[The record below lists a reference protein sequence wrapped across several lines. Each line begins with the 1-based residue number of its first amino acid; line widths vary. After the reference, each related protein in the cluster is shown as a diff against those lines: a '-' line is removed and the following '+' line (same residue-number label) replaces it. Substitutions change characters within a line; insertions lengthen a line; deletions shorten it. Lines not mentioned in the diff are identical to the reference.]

1 MKSFFISF
9 ILFIPFV
16 INISFKREINCFGYY
31 LVSQAYEIILKING
45 TGTQN
50 IISSLYTL
58 CPNSVI
64 HNNVNIKGNDCNK
77 VDIPDNG
84 NEINTLKL
92 IWTEQNTNL
101 AHIFY

>member
-1 MKSFFISF
+1 MNFFCISF
-9 ILFIPFV
+9 IFFIPFA
-16 INISFKREINCFGYY
+16 INLSIKGKINYFCYY
-31 LVSQAYEIILKING
+31 SALHSYEIAIKING

-92 IWTEQNTNL
+92 IWNN
-101 AHIFY
+101 